1 MITFPVTEAEQ
12 LALTFLMEDL
22 DIPEDDREFFSVL
35 ASRLTDNDW
44 YVVEVGIE
52 GLPDK
57 WVLQV
62 FNTGECDPCYTF
74 VSPISASE
82 TDTGLEEFPPAIA
95 DVLAQERRGER
106 L

>member
-12 LALTFLMEDL
+12 LALAFLMEDL
-22 DIPEDDREFFSVL
+22 EIPEDDREFFSVL

-57 WVLQV
+57 WVFQV
-62 FNTGECDPCYTF
+62 FNTGECDPCLPLF
-74 VSPISASE
+74 HRSPLQKRTRVWMNFHPRSQRS
-82 TDTGLEEFPPAIA
+82 
-95 DVLAQERRGER
+95 
-106 L
+106 